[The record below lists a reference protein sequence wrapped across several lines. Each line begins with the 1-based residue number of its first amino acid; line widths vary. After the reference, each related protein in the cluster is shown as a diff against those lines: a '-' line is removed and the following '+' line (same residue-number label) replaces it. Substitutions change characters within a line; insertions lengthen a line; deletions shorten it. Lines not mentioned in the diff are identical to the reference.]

1 MVQTLSMDD
10 SLSNQTKVEFVYVV
24 EKQEWVD
31 HFESVAVVNKW
42 DTDGDKLKW
51 LTVRLT
57 GKAHTVFMKLPEN
70 TRKDY
75 GECIEKPQVAFGV
88 KQKRPQNVEEAVT
101 ATIELESYLRRS
113 GPITASACTPTQSK
127 RIKNQLWIPHAH
139 REEVRK
145 LLQDMLAKLAI
156 QPSDSPWSSPIVL
169 VTKTDGSTRFCM
181 DYRKVNTVTS
191 KDAYPLP
198 RVDDPFGTLAGSKLF
213 STLDLATGYWQVEVA
228 DEVKEKAAFL
238 TPEGLYQFEVMPFEL
253 CNALATF
260 PTSYG

>member
-1 MVQTLSMDD
+1 MICTWEMSCLPPCHPQKHPPRTGTCYGIWFARLAIMSLLLRKKNCIMCFWSTVMYFLSNDGLGCTSLSKHRINTGD
-10 SLSNQTKVEFVYVV
+10 SLPI
-24 EKQEWVD
+24 
-31 HFESVAVVNKW
+31 HI
-42 DTDGDKLKW
+42 
-51 LTVRLT
+51 
-57 GKAHTVFMKLPEN
+57 P
-70 TRKDY
+70 
-75 GECIEKPQVAFGV
+75 P
-88 KQKRPQNVEEAVT
+88 
-101 ATIELESYLRRS
+101 RR
-113 GPITASACTPTQSK
+113 
-127 RIKNQLWIPHAH
+127 IPHAH

-228 DEVKEKAAFL
+228 DEVKEKTAFL